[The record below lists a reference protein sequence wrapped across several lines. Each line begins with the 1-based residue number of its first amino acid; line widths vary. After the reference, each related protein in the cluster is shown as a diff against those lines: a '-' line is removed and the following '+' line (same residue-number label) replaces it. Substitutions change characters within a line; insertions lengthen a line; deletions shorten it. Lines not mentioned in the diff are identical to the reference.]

1 MWKYMQSFAVIVC
14 TGILLTLA
22 ITGLLLARHKLKDEV
37 SGGIA
42 TWQLIM
48 AIFVEVVNYMLT
60 YVAKYLTDQENH
72 RTQSEHDTHLLAK
85 VFAFKFVN
93 SYFVLYYI
101 AFFKKTDN
109 LWGFAKTL
117 HCIRDDCMIDLQLAL
132 AIFMLVRLIVQNMF
146 EFLTPKFK
154 MWFRSIKSE
163 TQTLRYNLFNP
174 SNRLEQADM
183 SAGELQSK
191 REPYDPFMDFDETLI
206 THGYATLFAVTSPW
220 VCTATL
226 IWIMFETVLDVKNLT
241 ETTQRPLPIKM
252 RTNEPWDT
260 AFDIYGILAA
270 ITNIVLLVFASNL
283 YDGWSFTEK
292 LCLFIFLIH
301 TIFAAKLIIKSAFP
315 EIPRSVALLHLK
327 QANMVHRCLENIK
340 VEPQQDFSLFR
351 QHGPD
356 TFEIMEQDVFDD
368 DEFEPELNLKESAKG
383 MKDGLTGAL
392 DKGLVAILCIT
403 VTITLILAVGLFVFN
418 STHKQGFAAP
428 AR

>member
-1 MWKYMQSFAVIVC
+1 
-14 TGILLTLA
+14 
-22 ITGLLLARHKLKDEV
+22 
-37 SGGIA
+37 
-42 TWQLIM
+42 
-48 AIFVEVVNYMLT
+48 
-60 YVAKYLTDQENH
+60 
-72 RTQSEHDTHLLAK
+72 
-85 VFAFKFVN
+85 
-93 SYFVLYYI
+93 
-101 AFFKKTDN
+101 
-109 LWGFAKTL
+109 
-117 HCIRDDCMIDLQLAL
+117 MIDLQLAL

-191 REPYDPFMDFDETLI
+191 REPYNPFMDFDETLI

-403 VTITLILAVGLFVFN
+403 VTITLAFAVALFLYN
-418 STHKQGFAAP
+418 SAHGSQMP
-428 AR
+428 R